1 MQYRASPTLIGLF
14 VLSSI
19 LLGILAV
26 FFLGADG
33 FSDRSTNFILYF
45 DGDVKGLQIGAPV
58 NLQGVKVG
66 QVEQMSISYHKQS
79 QSFEIPV
86 IVKIDQTKLGFDQK
100 QEGASGRRLLDNMI
114 DQGLR
119 ARLNLQSLLTGKMEM
134 ELGFYPQTPVRLLK
148 RSDEYPEIPTI
159 PSSMEKLTSAL
170 EDLPLQRIINRITQI
185 LDRVEQIL
193 NSEDLP
199 NLTNNLAS
207 TMQRLDQITAH
218 LEQTTPQ
225 LTADS
230 LVLLKE
236 TQAMIA
242 ELRQGLTPLVNEW
255 TGVAADSR
263 RLVQRFDQ
271 DLNRTVQGLDR
282 TLASGDAAMVQ
293 MQKSAAAVD
302 DLIKQNS
309 PLVNNLSRTLD
320 ELAAAAR
327 SIRIMAEY
335 LQRHPDALLRGK
347 RQ

>member
-1 MQYRASPTLIGLF
+1 MQYRANPTLIGLF
-14 VLSSI
+14 VLSSM

-26 FFLGADG
+26 FFFGTDG
-33 FSDRSTNFILYF
+33 FSDKSTKFILYF

-66 QVEQMSISYHKQS
+66 QVEEMSISYHKQS

-86 IVKIDQTKLGFDQK
+86 IVKIDQARLGFDQK
-100 QEGASGRRLLDNMI
+100 QEGERGRRLLDNMI

-119 ARLNLQSLLTGKMEM
+119 ARLNLQSLLTGKMEV
-134 ELGFYPQTPVRLLK
+134 ELGFYPLTPVRLMG
-148 RSDEYPEIPTI
+148 RNEAYPEIPTI

-193 NSEDLP
+193 SSEALP
-199 NLTNNLAS
+199 DLTNNLAS
-207 TMQRLDQITAH
+207 TLQRLQQMTAH

-225 LTADS
+225 LTSSS
-230 LVLLKE
+230 LALLKE

-242 ELRQGLTPLVNEW
+242 ELRPGLTPLVDEW

-263 RLVQRFDQ
+263 RLVQRLDQ
-271 DLNRTVQGLDR
+271 DLGR
-282 TLASGDAAMVQ
+282 TLTSGNSALVQ
-293 MQKSAAAVD
+293 VKKSAAAVD
-302 DLIKQNS
+302 DLINQNS
-309 PLVNNLSRTLD
+309 PLMNNLTRTLD

-335 LQRHPDALLRGK
+335 LERHPEALLRGK
-347 RQ
+347 RR